1 MTGDASALPAG
12 RHLHPPEHAVQVH
25 QLLDVQLGHRAQHPN
40 GADGC
45 AFRAPV
51 LPVTVRNFVGLSLR
65 PMDLGTLN
73 TQGGRGEAA
82 LPRRGRGCPRGFEI
96 AGQTQLRAETRFF
109 YSSNIGF

>member
-1 MTGDASALPAG
+1 MTGDASALLAG
-12 RHLHPPEHAVQVH
+12 RHAHLPEHVVQVQH
-25 QLLDVQLGHRAQHPN
+25 LLDEQLGHRAQHPN

-51 LPVTVRNFVGLSLR
+51 LPVTVR